1 MEPGRADKRVG
12 VLAQALRRPTS
23 HGRHSLYMALS
34 ARQRA
39 LQILPRR
46 RLRPL
51 HQTHHFNIGSR
62 RPTSKPGRGGRM
74 SRGLRMHGTASQ
86 RLSDAATP
94 QILAAAPRHPCRT
107 HSRPD
112 MPISRPLVT
121 TFSTRSSQH
130 GTSSGATGWRS
141 KSGVGTL
148 APTHGTVR
156 QRWLSCTGRAADN
169 AWNAGLVC
177 ATGGRVR

>member
-1 MEPGRADKRVG
+1 MLSQETQARLTQKHLRGVSDIVEPGRADKRVG

-62 RPTSKPGRGGRM
+62 SANVEAR
-74 SRGLRMHGTASQ
+74 SR
-86 RLSDAATP
+86 
-94 QILAAAPRHPCRT
+94 RT
-107 HSRPD
+107 N
-112 MPISRPLVT
+112 V
-121 TFSTRSSQH
+121 
-130 GTSSGATGWRS
+130 
-141 KSGVGTL
+141 SGVTD
-148 APTHGTVR
+148 
-156 QRWLSCTGRAADN
+156 Q
-169 AWNAGLVC
+169 GLGKV
-177 ATGGRVR
+177 AFMR

>member
-1 MEPGRADKRVG
+1 MLSQETQARLTQKHLRGVSDIVEPGRADKRVG

-62 RPTSKPGRGGRM
+62 SAKRRSPVEADECLGGY
-74 SRGLRMHGTASQ
+74 GCTARQASDSATLPHHRSWRR
-86 RLSDAATP
+86 RLATR
-94 QILAAAPRHPCRT
+94 AAPTRDQTCPSVGRSLQLSLLVQVSMERH
-107 HSRPD
+107 
-112 MPISRPLVT
+112 LVQ
-121 TFSTRSSQH
+121 RV
-130 GTSSGATGWRS
+130 
-141 KSGVGTL
+141 GV
-148 APTHGTVR
+148 A
-156 QRWLSCTGRAADN
+156 RAAS
-169 AWNAGLVC
+169 GP
-177 ATGGRVR
+177 